1 MPLHRAQGPG
11 SQSAPREHA
20 RDRRERSR
28 QRARAHREHTGN
40 AATHAETRKP
50 RETMSYSDDEEDVY
64 EYSED
69 DEDADD
75 GA

>member
-1 MPLHRAQGPG
+1 MRKDLGLRVLRG
-11 SQSAPREHA
+11 STRA

-28 QRARAHREHTGN
+28 QRARAHRKHTGN
-40 AATHAETRKP
+40 AATHAENRKP

-75 GA
+75 GAPF